1 MGETTIYQLVEA
13 LGRSQDEFSTKP
25 NLRAEGGGKP
35 MAPALTAGE
44 RYEQFAQDALM
55 DKGAVARQRRGRHG
69 LRAILTVSIGVLKG
83 L

>member
-1 MGETTIYQLVEA
+1 
-13 LGRSQDEFSTKP
+13 
-25 NLRAEGGGKP
+25 